1 MVSGQNE
8 SNTMELGLTA
18 WWLKDRAGRYPA
30 QLPKSHLPSLEA
42 VWKTYLNQI
51 KSNQIKSNL
60 YFPFHRSVNKDSIY
74 MAHIQYKFNL
84 KSK

>member
-1 MVSGQNE
+1 MTTRYCVVSGQNA

-42 VWKTYLNQI
+42 VWKTY
-51 KSNQIKSNL
+51 
-60 YFPFHRSVNKDSIY
+60 FPTFKVEECGRLV
-74 MAHIQYKFNL
+74 AERW
-84 KSK
+84 